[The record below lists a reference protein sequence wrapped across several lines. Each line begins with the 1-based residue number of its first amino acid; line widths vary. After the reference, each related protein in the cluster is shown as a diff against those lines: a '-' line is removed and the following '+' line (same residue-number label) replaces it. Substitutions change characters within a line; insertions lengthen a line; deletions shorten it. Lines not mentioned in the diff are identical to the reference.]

1 MGSLTFILFTVVF
14 YNSSLTH
21 VNIVMLQL
29 RKSKIQRLGK
39 VRKLLSLRKLSMY
52 PYTYHIPLFHAPFME
67 AGILAPSKPSGEQA
81 ELVSL
86 QFLHQPSHRDVLIYP
101 AMLSILSVIWFVS
114 TISLPSRTPF
124 HFPFSKDNYITSL
137 RDEQYIYFPFKGGW
151 HF

>member
-21 VNIVMLQL
+21 ENIVMLQL
-29 RKSKIQRLGK
+29 RKSKIQRLRK

-52 PYTYHIPLFHAPFME
+52 PYTYRIPLFHAPFME

-101 AMLSILSVIWFVS
+101 GMLSILFVIWFVS
-114 TISLPSRTPF
+114 TISLLSRTPF
-124 HFPFSKDNYITSL
+124 HFLFSKDNYITSL
-137 RDEQYIYFPFKGGW
+137 RDEQYIYFPFKGCW

>member
-14 YNSSLTH
+14 YNSSRTH
-21 VNIVMLQL
+21 ENIVMLQL

-52 PYTYHIPLFHAPFME
+52 PYTYRIPLFHAPFME

-137 RDEQYIYFPFKGGW
+137 RDE
-151 HF
+151 